1 MENLLKILALGGIL
15 TLGDAAIWAQMRV
28 VRAIR
33 MRKNISSS
41 DATSKPAW
49 LPFIGIRVFAIISIY
64 ILVPI
69 IFYLSSGI
77 VWILLLGLSV
87 ISYLVIMVLQFQNA
101 VRSQT
106 VTSKEL

>member
-1 MENLLKILALGGIL
+1 MENMLKILALGGIL

-49 LPFIGIRVFAIISIY
+49 LPFIGIRVLTLSSIY
-64 ILVPI
+64 MLVTV
-69 IFYLSSGI
+69 IFLLSSS
-77 VWILLLGLSV
+77 VLWLILLGSSV
-87 ISYLVIMVLQFQNA
+87 IYHLAIEVLQFQRA
-101 VRSQT
+101 ARMS
-106 VTSKEL
+106 